1 MNVALIILLIAIL
14 VITAY
19 LIYFLGFASQK
30 VIDLNESSST
40 IANKDIS
47 NPKSTSFTY
56 SVWIYINNWS
66 NKEKVI
72 VQASSMSDST
82 TTNNMKIYLDN
93 TTPSLSVAITTTA
106 SNNPDNTITVTNNFP
121 IQRWVLVMVS
131 VEGSIVD
138 CYLDGKLVKSKQLD
152 ALPKVDNSYD
162 IKFGRFDA
170 YITKFYRIPKAS
182 DPQTAWNTY
191 MGGNGLGTKI
201 GPDIG
206 FDFTLTKDKKPIAHY
221 QYQ

>member
-1 MNVALIILLIAIL
+1 MNVALIILIIAIL
-14 VITAY
+14 VITVY

-30 VIDLNESSST
+30 VVDLNESTSS
-40 IANKDIS
+40 IAYKDIT

-56 SVWIYINNWS
+56 SVWIYLNNWS
-66 NKEKVI
+66 TSEKVI
-72 VQASSMSDST
+72 VQASSSNGA
-82 TTNNMKIYLDN
+82 TNNMKLWLDPVKPTLN
-93 TTPSLSVAITTTA
+93 VTITTNAA
-106 SNNPDNTITVTNNFP
+106 SNADATINVTNNFP

-138 CYLDGKLVKSKQLD
+138 CYLDGKLVKSLQLN

-170 YITKFYRIPKAS
+170 YITQFYRNPKAS

-191 MGGNGLGTKI
+191 TGGNGLGTKF